1 MINKQ
6 IQFEKIIQLS
16 GVSAAYLAT
25 HYDVVPELY
34 GRNITKMHNVGI
46 IPVNGNVPITASAEH
61 LKSALIESVGA
72 KCILLNN
79 AIIIAAM
86 GKQGFSQ
93 LGQIQLA
100 T

>member
-6 IQFEKIIQLS
+6 IQLEKIIQLS
-16 GVSAAYLAT
+16 GSSAAYSAT

-34 GRNITKMHNVGI
+34 GHNNTKMHNVGI

-72 KCILLNN
+72 KCVLLNN
-79 AIIIAAM
+79 ATVIKAV

-93 LGQIQLA
+93 LGQLQLA